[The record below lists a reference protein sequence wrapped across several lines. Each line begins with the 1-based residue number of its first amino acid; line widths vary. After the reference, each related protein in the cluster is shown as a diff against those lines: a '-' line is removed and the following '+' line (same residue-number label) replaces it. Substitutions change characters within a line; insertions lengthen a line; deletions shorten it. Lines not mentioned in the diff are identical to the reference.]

1 MPRGG
6 GVVAIGTIRRS
17 LPSAKAA
24 LIMATAKRMRTPQAA
39 VDVKEAAGGQA
50 AWPGAFRELNVLPPY
65 GPQRRK

>member
-24 LIMATAKRMRTPQAA
+24 LIMATAKRMRTPQG
-39 VDVKEAAGGQA
+39 VRLLDRYQYFLISG
-50 AWPGAFRELNVLPPY
+50 
-65 GPQRRK
+65 